1 MLTQEI
7 KVNGTIERA
16 EKIVSTILKHLDNNK
31 DCEHCKSLL
40 SEVFE

>member
-1 MLTQEI
+1 MSQI
-7 KVNGTIERA
+7 NKTIERA
-16 EKIVSTILKHLDNNK
+16 ELIVHTILRHLDNNK